1 MASIQNGSGS
11 TFEAAEASRKKAFKP
26 DNPKLAKRSQ
36 QELEK
41 LKALGLANVNFSKKQ
56 AEEQAEIKKAKKEGR
71 PVPVAKCTEDK
82 RPKPDMS
89 QSKAVRDFG
98 DLRAK
103 QAAFLAAKAKAA
115 PQGPTSP
122 VSSSGGRPGSSNLTR
137 QSSSSP
143 ESPVQRQ
150 ADLTAT
156 PSTLQAAQ
164 EVPNGKTARARLFK
178 SGQSSPVAP
187 ASPQHARTTPEKQ
200 QPSQQQSSSQQL
212 SEQLPEK
219 LLQQQ
224 QQQQQ
229 SHSMAQLQ
237 QQPQAPSA
245 AAQPQES
252 SGTRP
257 AQAQQQSES
266 MQQLLRPYGPSTLRN
281 SILEQLTQGAP
292 TSAGWPAEVKQ
303 YFKKLLDHS
312 VELSLEKRGLDDTLG
327 RAEAQAQEIQEHLEY
342 QAEQMMDLQSQ
353 LASKEDEVVAKEA
366 ELAAKDSQ
374 LSASLREAAEINEE
388 YITELTTTQQ
398 QLESEVATLTTQLEA
413 ASNAAAHKERQEGD
427 VQAAQKRLRAQVQA
441 LTDELESSQDGAQA
455 REDQLQADLAESQR
469 QVLLS

>member
-1 MASIQNGSGS
+1 MADFFAVVQ
-11 TFEAAEASRKKAFKP
+11 
-26 DNPKLAKRSQ
+26 
-36 QELEK
+36 
-41 LKALGLANVNFSKKQ
+41 VNFSKKQ

-71 PVPVAKCTEDK
+71 PVPVAKYTEDK

-115 PQGPTSP
+115 PQGPISP
-122 VSSSGGRPGSSNLTR
+122 VSSSGGRPGSSHLTR

-150 ADLTAT
+150 ADLTVV

-164 EVPNGKTARARLFK
+164 QVPNGKTARARLFK

-187 ASPQHARTTPEKQ
+187 ASPQHAGSKPDKQ
-200 QPSQQQSSSQQL
+200 QPSQQLFSSQQL
-212 SEQLPEK
+212 SEQLPAK

-224 QQQQQ
+224 QPQQ
-229 SHSMAQLQ
+229 SHSTPQLQ
-237 QQPQAPSA
+237 QHPQAPSA

-252 SGTRP
+252 FGTQL

-266 MQQLLRPYGPSTLRN
+266 MQQLLRPSGPSTLRN
-281 SILEQLTQGAP
+281 TILEQLTQGAP
-292 TSAGWPAEVKQ
+292 TSSGWPAEVKQ

-312 VELSLEKRGLDDTLG
+312 LELGLEQRDLNDKLG
-327 RAEAQAQEIQEHLEY
+327 RAEAQAQEIQEQLEY

-353 LASKEDEVVAKEA
+353 VSIHAQISALYALV
-366 ELAAKDSQ
+366 SQ
-374 LSASLREAAEINEE
+374 QCFLGYATHKAPHQL
-388 YITELTTTQQ
+388 TERKKQGWSTAFRSCTFAM
-398 QLESEVATLTTQLEA
+398 S
-413 ASNAAAHKERQEGD
+413 SRWAAHISHAPD
-427 VQAAQKRLRAQVQA
+427 QVVH
-441 LTDELESSQDGAQA
+441 T
-455 REDQLQADLAESQR
+455 
-469 QVLLS
+469 

>member
-1 MASIQNGSGS
+1 
-11 TFEAAEASRKKAFKP
+11 
-26 DNPKLAKRSQ
+26 
-36 QELEK
+36 
-41 LKALGLANVNFSKKQ
+41 
-56 AEEQAEIKKAKKEGR
+56 
-71 PVPVAKCTEDK
+71 VPVAKYTEDK

-164 EVPNGKTARARLFK
+164 QVPNGKTARARLFK

-187 ASPQHARTTPEKQ
+187 ASPQHAGTTPDKQ

-219 LLQQQ
+219 LLHQQQQ

-229 SHSMAQLQ
+229 SHSTPQLQ
-237 QQPQAPSA
+237 QHPQAQSA

-252 SGTRP
+252 SEIRP

-266 MQQLLRPYGPSTLRN
+266 MQQLLRPSGPSTLRN
-281 SILEQLTQGAP
+281 SFLEQLTQGAP
-292 TSAGWPAEVKQ
+292 TSSGWPAEVKQ
-303 YFKKLLDHS
+303 YFKNLLDHS
-312 VELSLEKRGLDDTLG
+312 VELSLEKHGLNDKLG
-327 RAEAQAQEIQEHLEY
+327 RAEAQAQEVQEHLEY

-353 LASKEDEVVAKEA
+353 VSIHAHDVCPVCPCLPVN
-366 ELAAKDSQ
+366 
-374 LSASLREAAEINEE
+374 ASLDML
-388 YITELTTTQQ
+388 LTRH
-398 QLESEVATLTTQLEA
+398 LI
-413 ASNAAAHKERQEGD
+413 
-427 VQAAQKRLRAQVQA
+427 KR
-441 LTDELESSQDGAQA
+441 S
-455 REDQLQADLAESQR
+455 
-469 QVLLS
+469 

>member
-1 MASIQNGSGS
+1 
-11 TFEAAEASRKKAFKP
+11 
-26 DNPKLAKRSQ
+26 
-36 QELEK
+36 
-41 LKALGLANVNFSKKQ
+41 
-56 AEEQAEIKKAKKEGR
+56 
-71 PVPVAKCTEDK
+71 VPVAKYTEDK

-122 VSSSGGRPGSSNLTR
+122 VSSSGGRPGSSHLTR

-187 ASPQHARTTPEKQ
+187 ASPQHAGISPDKQ

-224 QQQQQ
+224 QQQQ
-229 SHSMAQLQ
+229 SHSMPQLQ
-237 QQPQAPSA
+237 QHPQAPSA

-252 SGTRP
+252 SGTQP
-257 AQAQQQSES
+257 AQAQHQSES
-266 MQQLLRPYGPSTLRN
+266 MQHLLRPYGPSTLRN

-292 TSAGWPAEVKQ
+292 TSSAWPAEVKQ

-312 VELSLEKRGLDDTLG
+312 LELSVEKHGLNDKLG
-327 RAEAQAQEIQEHLEY
+327 RAEAQAQEIQEQLEY

-353 LASKEDEVVAKEA
+353 VSIHAHDVCPVCPCHPAMLPWTFYSPGT
-366 ELAAKDSQ
+366 S
-374 LSASLREAAEINEE
+374 
-388 YITELTTTQQ
+388 
-398 QLESEVATLTTQLEA
+398 
-413 ASNAAAHKERQEGD
+413 SNAAD
-427 VQAAQKRLRAQVQA
+427 RAQEIRLVN
-441 LTDELESSQDGAQA
+441 SF
-455 REDQLQADLAESQR
+455 
-469 QVLLS
+469 QVLYTCHEQQMGCSHQPCARSSCAYIV

>member
-1 MASIQNGSGS
+1 M
-11 TFEAAEASRKKAFKP
+11 KAFKP

-41 LKALGLANVNFSKKQ
+41 LKALGLANVRTNETDTIAAFESLKTRLADFVADVQVNFSKKQ
-56 AEEQAEIKKAKKEGR
+56 AEEQAEIKKAKREGK
-71 PVPVAKCTEDK
+71 PVPVAKYTEDK
-82 RPKPDMS
+82 RPKPNMS

-122 VSSSGGRPGSSNLTR
+122 VSSSGGRPGSSKLTR

-164 EVPNGKTARARLFK
+164 EVPNGKTARTRLFK
-178 SGQSSPVAP
+178 SGHSSPVAP
-187 ASPQHARTTPEKQ
+187 ASPQHAGTTPDKQ

-229 SHSMAQLQ
+229 
-237 QQPQAPSA
+237 APSA
-245 AAQPQES
+245 TAQPQERS
-252 SGTRP
+252 ETQP

-266 MQQLLRPYGPSTLRN
+266 MRQPLRPSGPFTLRN

-292 TSAGWPAEVKQ
+292 TSAGWPAEVRQ

-353 LASKEDEVVAKEA
+353 VSNNAQDVCPVCPCLLVN
-366 ELAAKDSQ
+366 
-374 LSASLREAAEINEE
+374 ASLDMV
-388 YITELTTTQQ
+388 LTRH
-398 QLESEVATLTTQLEA
+398 LIKHS
-413 ASNAAAHKERQEGD
+413 
-427 VQAAQKRLRAQVQA
+427 
-441 LTDELESSQDGAQA
+441 
-455 REDQLQADLAESQR
+455 
-469 QVLLS
+469 

>member
-41 LKALGLANVNFSKKQ
+41 LKALGLANVRTNETDIIAAFESFKTRLADLFADVQVNFSKKQ

-353 LASKEDEVVAKEA
+353 VSNMHKTSA
-366 ELAAKDSQ
+366 
-374 LSASLREAAEINEE
+374 LSALVSLYMLPWTWYSPGTSSSTA
-388 YITELTTTQQ
+388 
-398 QLESEVATLTTQLEA
+398 
-413 ASNAAAHKERQEGD
+413 D
-427 VQAAQKRLRAQVQA
+427 RAQEISLV
-441 LTDELESSQDGAQA
+441 SSFQVLYTCHEQQMGCSHQ
-455 REDQLQADLAESQR
+455 SCTR
-469 QVLLS
+469 QVVHT

>member
-1 MASIQNGSGS
+1 
-11 TFEAAEASRKKAFKP
+11 
-26 DNPKLAKRSQ
+26 
-36 QELEK
+36 
-41 LKALGLANVNFSKKQ
+41 
-56 AEEQAEIKKAKKEGR
+56 
-71 PVPVAKCTEDK
+71 VPVAKYTEDK

-187 ASPQHARTTPEKQ
+187 ASPQHAGTTPDKQ

-219 LLQQQ
+219 LLHQ

-229 SHSMAQLQ
+229 SHSTPQLQ
-237 QQPQAPSA
+237 QHPQAQSA

-252 SGTRP
+252 SEIRP

-266 MQQLLRPYGPSTLRN
+266 MQQLLRPSGPSTLRN
-281 SILEQLTQGAP
+281 SFLEQLTQGAP
-292 TSAGWPAEVKQ
+292 TSSGWPAEVKQ
-303 YFKKLLDHS
+303 YFKNLLDHS
-312 VELSLEKRGLDDTLG
+312 VELSLEKHGLNDKLG
-327 RAEAQAQEIQEHLEY
+327 RAEAQAQEVQEHLEY

-353 LASKEDEVVAKEA
+353 VSIHAHDVCPVCPCLPVN
-366 ELAAKDSQ
+366 
-374 LSASLREAAEINEE
+374 ASLDML
-388 YITELTTTQQ
+388 LTRH
-398 QLESEVATLTTQLEA
+398 LI
-413 ASNAAAHKERQEGD
+413 
-427 VQAAQKRLRAQVQA
+427 KR
-441 LTDELESSQDGAQA
+441 S
-455 REDQLQADLAESQR
+455 
-469 QVLLS
+469 

>member
-41 LKALGLANVNFSKKQ
+41 LKALGLANVRTNETDIIAAFESFKTRLADLFADVQVNFSKKQ

-71 PVPVAKCTEDK
+71 PVPVAKYTEDK

-187 ASPQHARTTPEKQ
+187 ASPQHAGTTPEKQ

-229 SHSMAQLQ
+229 SHSMDQLQ

-303 YFKKLLDHS
+303 YFKKLLEHS

-353 LASKEDEVVAKEA
+353 VSNNAQDVCPVCPCLLVH
-366 ELAAKDSQ
+366 
-374 LSASLREAAEINEE
+374 ASLDMV
-388 YITELTTTQQ
+388 LTRH
-398 QLESEVATLTTQLEA
+398 LIKHS
-413 ASNAAAHKERQEGD
+413 
-427 VQAAQKRLRAQVQA
+427 
-441 LTDELESSQDGAQA
+441 
-455 REDQLQADLAESQR
+455 
-469 QVLLS
+469 

>member
-1 MASIQNGSGS
+1 
-11 TFEAAEASRKKAFKP
+11 
-26 DNPKLAKRSQ
+26 LADFCAVVQ
-36 QELEK
+36 
-41 LKALGLANVNFSKKQ
+41 ANFSKKQ

-71 PVPVAKCTEDK
+71 PVPVAKYTEDK

-115 PQGPTSP
+115 PQGPISP
-122 VSSSGGRPGSSNLTR
+122 VSSSGGRPGSSRLTR

-150 ADLTAT
+150 ADLTAI

-187 ASPQHARTTPEKQ
+187 ASPQHAGITPDKQ
-200 QPSQQQSSSQQL
+200 PPSQQHSSSQQL

-219 LLQQQ
+219 LLQQPQ
-224 QQQQQ
+224 H
-229 SHSMAQLQ
+229 SHSMPQLQ
-237 QQPQAPSA
+237 QHPQAQSA
-245 AAQPQES
+245 TAQPQEILE
-252 SGTRP
+252 TQP

-266 MQQLLRPYGPSTLRN
+266 MQQLLRPSGPSTLRN

-292 TSAGWPAEVKQ
+292 TSSGWPAEVKH

-312 VELSLEKRGLDDTLG
+312 LELSLEKRGFVDKLG
-327 RAEAQAQEIQEHLEY
+327 RAEAQAQEIQEQLEY

-353 LASKEDEVVAKEA
+353 VSIHA
-366 ELAAKDSQ
+366 
-374 LSASLREAAEINEE
+374 
-388 YITELTTTQQ
+388 
-398 QLESEVATLTTQLEA
+398 
-413 ASNAAAHKERQEGD
+413 
-427 VQAAQKRLRAQVQA
+427 RAVCPVCPCQPA
-441 LTDELESSQDGAQA
+441 M
-455 REDQLQADLAESQR
+455 
-469 QVLLS
+469 LL